1 MQITRHQEWNKD
13 YHYRHW
19 RHQTDN
25 ENIMNN
31 SMHKDLTA
39 WKENITK
46 PHTTTTHPMW
56 NNMTSQTTIKEF
68 KFVSLKLSKKKFPG
82 PGDFPQNPTKHL
94 KNTKFYTIFS
104 RKQKRWGHF
113 PICYMKLML
122 LWYQSIKNL
131 QTNIFLEPDKKHL
144 QNNNKNLLLQW

>member
-68 KFVSLKLSKKKFPG
+68 KFVSLKLSKEISRPRWFPPESYQTFKEHQILHSLFQKTEEMGALPDLLHETNATVISKHKK
-82 PGDFPQNPTKHL
+82 PTDQYL
-94 KNTKFYTIFS
+94 SWT
-104 RKQKRWGHF
+104 W
-113 PICYMKLML
+113 
-122 LWYQSIKNL
+122 
-131 QTNIFLEPDKKHL
+131 
-144 QNNNKNLLLQW
+144 